1 MTQTPHYIQYVVEK
15 EPHNVTWRVRPFQ
28 GSHSLLVAVGIPII
42 LFSLYRVIMRL
53 NCSIVQRGGGLFAM
67 RELKRTCDSPL
78 YNLFNFVQKQRRKSN
93 RLLFSVISIIRD
105 DWM

>member
-1 MTQTPHYIQYVVEK
+1 MERDTHHSLLEGHDTHTTLQYVVEK

-53 NCSIVQRGGGLFAM
+53 NCSIVQGGGGAL
-67 RELKRTCDSPL
+67 RDERIEE
-78 YNLFNFVQKQRRKSN
+78 NV
-93 RLLFSVISIIRD
+93 RLPAV
-105 DWM
+105 